1 MQVQGHITRAI
12 PHKSNVGC
20 AIQFDAGRL
29 GHAHIPSRHVLRQ
42 AGQHKNQGSVTATE
56 GRKNPDLYA
65 SSADIP
71 NQQSLSWRSPD
82 KEGAN
87 ETNTS
92 DSVPEAA
99 VSVMVQPGSSISS
112 KSRGL
117 VKPEVLSPAGGW
129 PQMRAAVENGADAV
143 YFGLSD
149 FNARAR

>member
-1 MQVQGHITRAI
+1 MQTQGHLARAI
-12 PHKSNVGC
+12 PHKSTVGC
-20 AIQFDAGRL
+20 AIQIDASRL
-29 GHAHIPSRHVLRQ
+29 GHAHIPSRRVLRQ
-42 AGQHKNQGSVTATE
+42 AGQHNHQSSATATE

-65 SSADIP
+65 NSADIP

-82 KEGAN
+82 KESAN
-87 ETNTS
+87 ESNTS
-92 DSVPEAA
+92 DGIPEAA
-99 VSVMVQPGSSISS
+99 VSVMVQPGSSISNR
-112 KSRGL
+112 SRGL